1 MSGLGRSIAKSPS
14 RLIDLATERSLGAQI
29 GQDHGHGRCAWGVC
43 AERASGGPGGR
54 PPGSVLRAVG
64 AGDRRPPSI
73 ERRRVATGANHPAS
87 HSSAFRRGPGT
98 PAGAPTGDQSTAM
111 HVTPKP
117 PLVRQDRI
125 TSRSVPHHV
134 LLGRSAVSR
143 LLFRPCFLAKRLG
156 RLRPG
161 GRPPRDGPPSRP
173 PGCVRGDVAFWQP
186 WLVGPKTGGA
196 SGLSATV
203 GDHYG
208 EIGDGD
214 STHCRNRRQPPRAP
228 DEQGNRGRKTSDPD
242 SHHDQV
248 AALP

>member
-1 MSGLGRSIAKSPS
+1 
-14 RLIDLATERSLGAQI
+14 
-29 GQDHGHGRCAWGVC
+29 
-43 AERASGGPGGR
+43 
-54 PPGSVLRAVG
+54 VLR
-64 AGDRRPPSI
+64 
-73 ERRRVATGANHPAS
+73 
-87 HSSAFRRGPGT
+87 RGT
-98 PAGAPTGDQSTAM
+98 RAPLCM
-111 HVTPKP
+111 LHRNP
-117 PLVRQDRI
+117 PLCVKTGLRADR
-125 TSRSVPHHV
+125 VQHWV

-186 WLVGPKTGGA
+186 WLVGPKTRGA

-248 AALP
+248 AALPRGNVRRQSRLCLRNEVRAVTARPSGGFHPPNVRPPGVAGECGIGGVARGVSQTPSSHDPRWRGREARPARRHPPAS